1 MNPHTC
7 KATRTRQQLK
17 TTHGRATRLL
27 PTGAHQKRRPKS
39 LQLQSPNTKRTLPS
53 QLLKLA
59 CLMRSTEHSCHGPAA
74 GGAAPAGG
82 TAAPPGP
89 SPWPRGTSTPPLWLT
104 GRAAPQPLGDAPQ
117 VSVQPAEDLV
127 QPLQVLRGRGPAAR
141 HGPTA
146 PAPPALP
153 RPALPPPGPPRALPA
168 GSCSPGEAAGAA
180 ARGGAHPPPPRSAPS
195 RQRRCGPGA
204 PRYRRDPPP
213 PSPCSQVSAPADV
226 YIVACPLRG
235 LTM

>member
-1 MNPHTC
+1 
-7 KATRTRQQLK
+7 
-17 TTHGRATRLL
+17 
-27 PTGAHQKRRPKS
+27 
-39 LQLQSPNTKRTLPS
+39 
-53 QLLKLA
+53 
-59 CLMRSTEHSCHGPAA
+59 MRSTEHSGHGPAA

-82 TAAPPGP
+82 TAAPPVP
-89 SPWPRGTSTPPLWLT
+89 CSRSRGTSTPPPRLT

-153 RPALPPPGPPRALPA
+153 SPALPPPGPPRALPA
-168 GSCSPGEAAGAA
+168 GSCSPGEAAVPAP
-180 ARGGAHPPPPRSAPS
+180 RGGARPPPPPWSSPDRPC
-195 RQRRCGPGA
+195 RCGPGA

-213 PSPCSQVSAPADV
+213 PRCCQASAPAYV
-226 YIVACPLRG
+226 CIVACPLPG
-235 LTM
+235 LMT